1 MAIMWWEI
9 LLSCITAFSGLLI
22 IFQLFLSHKQKKK
35 EHEEQRRQ
43 KTVEIML
50 EWNASLER
58 ETSFAEK
65 IVEQFTQEQCRNLY
79 SQKKF
84 YVNKDLHEQISQ
96 ICAYKKEGLCETC
109 ASKDGTEFCLEGK
122 RLLALTW
129 YIISYLNTLETV
141 LVAWQQ
147 ETVDKKI
154 IEHEFSYLYSQE
166 KGRNVLA
173 HFREAAGGK
182 KAYPVIDAFIN
193 KLKQN
198 EESKNALESK
208 KGL

>member
-1 MAIMWWEI
+1 MWWEI

-22 IFQLFLSHKQKKK
+22 IIQLFLSHKQKKK

-79 SQKKF
+79 FQKKF
-84 YVNKDLHEQISQ
+84 NVNKELHEQICQ
-96 ICAYKKEGLCETC
+96 ICAYKKEGMCETC
-109 ASKDGTEFCLEGK
+109 ASKDGKEFSVDGK
-122 RLLALTW
+122 RLLDLRW

-154 IEHEFSYLYSQE
+154 IEHEFSYLYNQE
-166 KGRNVLA
+166 KGWNALA

-182 KAYPVIDAFIN
+182 KAYPVIEAFID

-198 EESKNALESK
+198 EESKNALENK
-208 KGL
+208 KRL